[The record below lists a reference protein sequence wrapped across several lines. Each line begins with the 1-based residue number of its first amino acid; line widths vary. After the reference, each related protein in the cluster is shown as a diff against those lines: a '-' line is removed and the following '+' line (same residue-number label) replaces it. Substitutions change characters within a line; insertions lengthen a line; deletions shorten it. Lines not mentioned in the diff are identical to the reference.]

1 MRNIAKISVVTV
13 AVKPRHRMIM
23 SALMVICLAACS
35 QTRTYPVV
43 MAPLPSPG
51 YNYEAEQLRNQQ
63 YSSSPKSVGKMVQ
76 QETAYASMNRA
87 AMAAPIS
94 KSSATISEFNTD
106 NYTRFEESR
115 LLEALKNPLSTFSLD
130 VDTASYANVRRFLSS
145 GTLPPPDA
153 VRIEEMLN
161 YFHYDYPQPTGDA
174 PLAVTT
180 ELTESPWHKGN
191 QLLLVGIQ
199 GKQIATAQLP
209 PANLVFLVDV
219 SGSMADENK
228 LPLLV
233 KSFKMLTNE
242 LRPQDKITIVTYA
255 GTAGVALPT
264 TSGDKKQTIIAA
276 LESLQADGS
285 TDGSGGIVMA
295 YRLAKENFIPGG
307 NNRVILATDGD
318 FNVGVT
324 SDGDLERLIE
334 EKRKENIF
342 LSVLGVGMG
351 NYMDSKMQKLADKGN
366 GNYNYLD
373 NLLEANKVLV
383 RQFGGTLMTIAKDV
397 KLQVEFNPARVKSY
411 RLVGY
416 EKRELQ
422 AEDYADDKKDA
433 GELGAGH
440 TVTALYEIVPADGK
454 IVANDL
460 VFQTTAVKKG
470 AYTSPD
476 LAVVRC
482 RFKKPDADES
492 KEISKSIP
500 VAPESW
506 ANAGNDIR
514 FASAVAGWGMILRN
528 SEFKGDANYSQVL
541 TTARAARGADDAGY
555 RAKFI
560 RLVELAE
567 VLGSR

>member
-1 MRNIAKISVVTV
+1 VNKIKTSIMTEVHKSWRRIILSAFTVLFLGACSHTPQIPAVTATPV
-13 AVKPRHRMIM
+13 PSPEHVHDREQLKTQMAATLDLAQKMEQRGAEYKQMDRTVM
-23 SALMVICLAACS
+23 SAPRLMSLGVT
-35 QTRTYPVV
+35 QD
-43 MAPLPSPG
+43 
-51 YNYEAEQLRNQQ
+51 
-63 YSSSPKSVGKMVQ
+63 
-76 QETAYASMNRA
+76 
-87 AMAAPIS
+87 
-94 KSSATISEFNTD
+94 FNTE
-106 NYTRFEESR
+106 NYTRYEESR
-115 LLEALKNPLSTFSLD
+115 FLETLKNPLSTFSLD
-130 VDTASYANVRRFLSS
+130 VDTASYANVRRFLNN

-153 VRIEEMLN
+153 VRIEELLN
-161 YFHYDYPQPTGDA
+161 YFHYNYPQPTGDA
-174 PLAVTT
+174 PFAVTT

-191 QLLLVGIQ
+191 QLLLVGVQ
-199 GKQIATAQLP
+199 GKRIATDQLP

-219 SGSMADENK
+219 SGSMAAENR

-255 GTAGVALPT
+255 GTAGVALST
-264 TSGDKKQTIIAA
+264 TSGGEKQTIIAA
-276 LESLQADGS
+276 LDRLRAGGS
-285 TDGSGGIVMA
+285 TNGSGGIVMA
-295 YRLAKENFIPGG
+295 YNLAKENFISGG

-318 FNVGVT
+318 FNVGMT

-334 EKRKENIF
+334 DKRKENIF

-351 NYMDSKMQKLADKGN
+351 NYKDSKMQKLADKGN

-373 NLLEANKVLV
+373 NLLEAKKVLV
-383 RQFGGTLMTIAKDV
+383 HQFGGTLMTIAKDV

-416 EKRELQ
+416 EKRKLQ
-422 AEDYADDKKDA
+422 AEDYTDDKKDA

-454 IVANDL
+454 VLANDL

-482 RFKKPDADES
+482 RFKKPEADES
-492 KEISKSIP
+492 KEITTSIP
-500 VAPESW
+500 AAAISW
-506 ANAGNDIR
+506 SKAGNDIR

-528 SEFKGDANYSQVL
+528 SEFKGDASFPQVL
-541 TTARAARGADDAGY
+541 ATARASRGADDAGF
-555 RAKFI
+555 RAEFI

-567 VLGSR
+567 VLGMR

>member
-1 MRNIAKISVVTV
+1 MNSNITVVH
-13 AVKPRHRMIM
+13 KSWRRIIL
-23 SALMVICLAACS
+23 SALAALVLAACS
-35 QTRTYPVV
+35 HTPQRPVAVVPPPTPEHSSDLEQVKAQITASSGTVQKMEHRAVAYERLNRSV
-43 MAPLPSPG
+43 MSAPMSLS
-51 YNYEAEQLRNQQ
+51 A
-63 YSSSPKSVGKMVQ
+63 
-76 QETAYASMNRA
+76 
-87 AMAAPIS
+87 AAPR
-94 KSSATISEFNTD
+94 EFYRE
-106 NYTRFEESR
+106 NYTRYEESR
-115 LLEALKNPLSTFSLD
+115 FLEALKNPLSTFSID
-130 VDTASYANVRRFLSS
+130 VDTASYANVRRFLNG

-153 VRIEEMLN
+153 VRIEELLN
-161 YFHYDYPQPTGDA
+161 YFHYDYPRPTGDA
-174 PLAVTT
+174 PFAVTT
-180 ELTESPWHKGN
+180 ELSESPWHKGN
-191 QLLLVGIQ
+191 QLLLVGVQ
-199 GKQIATAQLP
+199 GKQIATDQLP

-233 KSFKMLTNE
+233 KSFTMLTNE
-242 LRPQDKITIVTYA
+242 LRHQDRISIVTYA

-264 TSGDKKQTIIAA
+264 TSGGEKQTIIAA
-276 LESLQADGS
+276 LDTLRAGGS
-285 TDGSGGIVMA
+285 TNGSGGIVMA
-295 YRLAKENFIPGG
+295 YQLAKDNFIPGG

-324 SDGDLERLIE
+324 SEGDLERLIE
-334 EKRKENIF
+334 NKRKENIF

-351 NYMDSKMQKLADKGN
+351 NYQDSKMQKLADKGN

-373 NLLEANKVLV
+373 NLLEAKKVLV

-416 EKRELQ
+416 EKRALQ

-433 GELGAGH
+433 GELGPGH

-454 IVANDL
+454 VPANDL
-460 VFQTTAVKKG
+460 IFQTTAVKKG

-482 RFKKPDADES
+482 RFKKPEAEGS
-492 KEISKSIP
+492 SEISMSIP
-500 VAPESW
+500 AAPVSW
-506 ANAGNDIR
+506 AKAGNDIR

-528 SEFKGDANYSQVL
+528 SEFKGEASFPQVL
-541 TTARAARGADDAGY
+541 AVARAARGTDDAGY
-555 RAKFI
+555 RAEFI

-567 VLGSR
+567 VLERR

>member
-1 MRNIAKISVVTV
+1 MKKNKNSVLV
-13 AVKPRHRMIM
+13 ALTSWRRILL
-23 SALMVICLAACS
+23 SALVVSSLAACS
-35 QTRTYPVV
+35 HSRPRPVASAAPPTQAHAYEMEQLKRQIV
-43 MAPLPSPG
+43 TESRSVQRMEQREAAPLLMIAPMPVSP
-51 YNYEAEQLRNQQ
+51 
-63 YSSSPKSVGKMVQ
+63 V
-76 QETAYASMNRA
+76 TAGAF
-87 AMAAPIS
+87 
-94 KSSATISEFNTD
+94 TTE
-106 NYTRFEESR
+106 NYTRYEESSF
-115 LLEALKNPLSTFSLD
+115 LEALKNPLSTFSID

-145 GTLPPPDA
+145 GRLPPPDA
-153 VRIEEMLN
+153 VRIEELLN
-161 YFHYDYPQPTGDA
+161 YFHYNYPQPADDA
-174 PLAVTT
+174 PFAITT

-191 QLLLVGIQ
+191 QLLLIGVQ

-219 SGSMADENK
+219 SGSMSDENK

-242 LRPQDKITIVTYA
+242 LRPQDRITIVTYA
-255 GTAGVALPT
+255 GTAGVALPS
-264 TSGDKKQTIIAA
+264 TSGGDKKTIIAA
-276 LESLQADGS
+276 LESLRAGGL

-295 YRLAKENFIPGG
+295 YNLAKQNFITGG

-324 SDGDLERLIE
+324 SEGDLERLIE
-334 EKRKENIF
+334 DKRKENIF

-351 NYMDSKMQKLADKGN
+351 NYQDSKIQKLADKGN

-373 NLLEANKVLV
+373 NLLEAKKVLV

-422 AEDYADDKKDA
+422 AGDYADDKKDA
-433 GELGAGH
+433 GELGSGH
-440 TVTALYEIVPADGK
+440 TVTALYEIAPADGK
-454 IVANDL
+454 VPTNDL
-460 VFQTTAVKKG
+460 VFQTTAVKKD
-470 AYTSPD
+470 AYARPD

-482 RFKKPDADES
+482 RFKTPEADES
-492 KEISKSIP
+492 REISKSIP
-500 VAPESW
+500 AAPVSW
-506 ANAGNDIR
+506 AKAGNDIR

-528 SEFKGDANYSQVL
+528 SEFKGEASFPQVL
-541 TTARAARGADDAGY
+541 ATARAARGTDDDGY
-555 RAKFI
+555 RAEFI

-567 VLGSR
+567 VLERR